1 LKFEKMQ
8 QAVTVGPFKQQK
20 GQPASFPVNPKGSSS
35 ISSFYGFGER
45 APIGFTQA
53 KHLQIGGEV
62 V

>member
-1 LKFEKMQ
+1 MQ